1 MCDACLKPS
10 SGWRGFMELPA
21 RGPVTPTGDWM
32 SLSHPVGPSM
42 PCASIFPAPSL
53 ERIRQVPQDPFN
65 VTQIRMVA
73 HAGTHVDSPLHFFND
88 APGFEAIPPERL
100 CGPGV
105 VWHLPQPP
113 DAVIGVG
120 ALQQARPLLRPGDIL
135 AIDTG
140 WAKRV
145 GTALYAHH
153 PSLSVEAARWLVEQR
168 IKLFACDFATP
179 DLVYHL
185 RGPGFDWPVHRA
197 LLGNGILVC
206 EHLTGHWGLAGRRVE
221 FVFGALDIAG
231 CDGAPARVLARTV
244 AD

>member
-1 MCDACLKPS
+1 MCDACLKPMT
-10 SGWRGFMELPA
+10 GWHGFMELPA
-21 RGPVTPTGDWM
+21 RRPLSATGDWV
-32 SLSHPVGPSM
+32 SLSHPVGPAM
-42 PCASIFPAPSL
+42 PCASIFPAPSF
-53 ERIRQVPQDPFN
+53 EPIRRVPQDPFN
-65 VTQIRMVA
+65 VTEMRLVT
-73 HAGTHVDSPLHFFND
+73 HAGTHVDSPRHFFND
-88 APGFEAIPPERL
+88 APAFDDIPLERL

-120 ALQQARPLLRPGDIL
+120 ELQRARPLLQPGDIL

-140 WAKRV
+140 WAARV
-145 GTALYAHH
+145 GTPLYERH
-153 PSLSVEAARWLVEQR
+153 PSLSVEAARWLVAQR

-185 RGPGFDWPVHRA
+185 RRPGFDWPVHRA

-206 EHLTGHWGLAGRRVE
+206 EHLTGHAAFAGQRVE
-221 FVFGALDIAG
+221 FVFGALEIEG
-231 CDGAPARVLARTV
+231 GDGAPARVLARTI